1 MIKAYLVGISTQFEG
16 EGIEVR
22 YRIFDGEELISKK
35 SVMLGYKKPLL
46 VGHAA
51 MGTLLRELYKF
62 KEREIKVYINDGALF
77 ETINGTSTNKN
88 AALLVKA
95 KETRKE
101 LKNYVNLEIINVS
114 GNHQL
119 IEEWNEILKP

>member
-35 SVMLGYKKPLL
+35 SVILGYKKPLL

-51 MGTLLRELYKF
+51 MGVLLKELDKF
-62 KEREIKVYINDGALF
+62 KEQEIVVYINDGALF

-88 AALLVKA
+88 AALLEKA

-101 LKNYVNLEIINVS
+101 LKNYVNLEVINVS
-114 GNHQL
+114 GNHEL
-119 IEEWNEILKP
+119 LEEWNEILKP

>member
-46 VGHAA
+46 EGHAA
-51 MGTLLRELYKF
+51 MAALLRELYKF

-88 AALLVKA
+88 AALLEKA

-101 LKNYVNLEIINVS
+101 LKNYVNLEVINVS
-114 GNHQL
+114 GNHEL